1 MRECVT
7 FYGNSVIHDYAES
20 AVPTPVE
27 AAPNAAG
34 ESPQMIRI
42 EGLGEPV
49 DDVDEVSDIEPRDAY
64 TCLVRAMAPG
74 LTMLEALM
82 LAGTVTEA
90 AKLSGVSQ
98 PTLTRAMVRWEAAAS
113 TTLFDR
119 SGRRIEFSGP
129 GRELAAAAISA
140 LDNLR
145 AALTRGSATEPERR
159 LFLGSLH
166 SLGQSVVIELTAEYL
181 NRQPSESIRLS
192 ESNSM
197 DICAKVRNGI
207 LDLGVVDRPPDLTG
221 FGWCTMGRQSLSLVL
236 SATDPRSTAPCAD
249 MRDFK
254 DESFVS
260 LDRRFHSRLAAD
272 ALCAEAGFTPN
283 IVLESDEPARLRH
296 YVGDGRGVAI
306 LPFDYSINPRVR
318 NVRINSELAVREF
331 GVLSDLQRP
340 LIPAARKFINNI
352 MEIEQRYPRWADL
365 LDH

>member
-1 MRECVT
+1 
-7 FYGNSVIHDYAES
+7 
-20 AVPTPVE
+20 
-27 AAPNAAG
+27 
-34 ESPQMIRI
+34 MIRF

-49 DDVDEVSDIEPRDAY
+49 GGRVGIESPDAY
-64 TCLVRAMAPG
+64 TALVRAMAPG

-82 LAGTVTEA
+82 LAGTVTDA
-90 AKLSGVSQ
+90 AKISGVSQ

-129 GRELAAAAISA
+129 GRELAEAAVSA
-140 LDNLR
+140 LDTLR
-145 AALTRGSATEPERR
+145 AALVRGSSASPARR
-159 LFLGSLH
+159 LLLGSLH

-181 NRQPSESIRLS
+181 NRYPSESIRLS

-197 DICAKVRNGI
+197 DICAKVRSGI
-207 LDLGVVDRPPDLTG
+207 IDLGVVDRPPDLTG
-221 FGWCTMGRQSLSLVL
+221 FGWRTLGRQSLSLVL
-236 SATDPRSTAPCAD
+236 SATDPRSEAPCAD

-254 DESFVS
+254 GEGFVS

-272 ALCAEAGFTPN
+272 AVCAESGFVPN
-283 IVLESDEPARLRH
+283 IVLESDQPARLRH

-306 LPFDYSINPRVR
+306 LPFDYTINPKVR
-318 NVRINSELAVREF
+318 NVRINSKLAVREF

-340 LIPAARKFINNI
+340 LPPAARKFINNI
-352 MEIEQRYPRWADL
+352 IEIERRYPRWADL